1 MKGGIN
7 LINTFNKS
15 ITEIIKIRHS
25 VRTYENTKLQDD
37 LLEKIESYIKEIN
50 DSQGVFGEKIRVNLI
65 KKHENNKETKVGTY
79 GVIKGANYYLTAAY
93 NKSENGL
100 YDLGYLFEKLAL
112 HRTDLGLG
120 TVWLGGTFNKG
131 DFATAV
137 NLKDNESL
145 PIVSPIGIESNKKT
159 LIAKMF
165 GVNTN
170 RRKEFST
177 IFFKGDFN
185 TPLTYEE
192 AGEYGEV
199 LENVRLAPSAVNKQ
213 PWRIVKEGKN
223 FHIYN
228 EAKMEMNKIDIGI
241 ALCHFEL
248 SAKEKG
254 LAGEFKVL
262 DDKSSDKYVISWM
275 G

>member
-112 HRTDLGLG
+112 HCTDLGLG